1 MAQGDKKGTFF
12 GNLLRG
18 ISGGIPGLLTSAAGS
33 IISNIGAKRRQQ
45 TADDKNIEFWKMQ
58 NQYNTPAAQMQ
69 RLKDAG
75 LNPNLIYGSS
85 PAGASGSAGSIAPSK
100 AAPYAI
106 KDPTQSIAQMQL
118 LEAQKDNLNANTFK
132 TNESGFLTK
141 EQKFQLKNMRDSN
154 IEIARYKADQELQKS
169 RQELYNTL
177 ELKNSFQKRVE
188 ILSELVKQN
197 KSQTALKELDKK
209 FAKESQL
216 RPTDPFWARS
226 LKNLWDLLTDN
237 KPAQWYTKNHHS
249 PEKANEIK
257 RKYKEKFNKE

>member
-1 MAQGDKKGTFF
+1 MAKDKTFF
-12 GNLLRG
+12 GNLLSG
-18 ISGGIPGLLTSAAGS
+18 IAGGLPGMLLSTGS
-33 IISNIGAKRRQQ
+33 SLLSNLGAKKRQK
-45 TADDKNIEFWKMQ
+45 TADQQNIDFWKMQ

-106 KDPTQSIAQMQL
+106 KDPSATIAQMQL
-118 LEAQKDNLNANTFK
+118 LQAQKDNLNANTFK

-141 EQKFQLKNMRDSN
+141 EQKFQLKSIRDSN
-154 IEIARYKADQELQKS
+154 IEIAQYKSQQEAQKAQ
-169 RQELYNTL
+169 QEIYNTL
-177 ELKNSFQKRVE
+177 ELKDSFIKRVE

-197 KSQTALKELDKK
+197 KSVTALKELDKK
-209 FAKESQL
+209 FAKESNL

-237 KPAQWYTKNHHS
+237 KPATWYTKETG
-249 PEKANEIK
+249 PDGKTY
-257 RKYKEKFNKE
+257 YKKN

>member
-1 MAQGDKKGTFF
+1 MGDDKKGTFF

-18 ISGGIPGLLTSAAGS
+18 ISGGIPGLLTSAASS

-100 AAPYAI
+100 PAPYAI

-118 LEAQKDNLNANTFK
+118 LKAQRDNLNANTYK
-132 TNESGFLTK
+132 TQMGGDLTNEQKEILQGTK
-141 EQKFQLKNMRDSN
+141 ESS
-154 IEIARYKADQELQKS
+154 IEIKQLDAAILREKKLQEM
-169 RQELYNTL
+169 YNTL
-177 ELKNSFQKRVE
+177 ELKQSFQKRVD
-188 ILSELVKQN
+188 ILGELYKQN
-197 KSQTALKELDKK
+197 KSASVLKKLDEE
-209 FAKESQL
+209 FAKEEKL
-216 RPTDPFWARS
+216 RPNDPYWLRLMS
-226 LKNLWDLLTDN
+226 RLKDFIKGND
-237 KPAQWYTKNHHS
+237 NHHS
-249 PEKANEIK
+249 QEKANEIK
-257 RKYKEKFNKE
+257 RNYNQKFNR